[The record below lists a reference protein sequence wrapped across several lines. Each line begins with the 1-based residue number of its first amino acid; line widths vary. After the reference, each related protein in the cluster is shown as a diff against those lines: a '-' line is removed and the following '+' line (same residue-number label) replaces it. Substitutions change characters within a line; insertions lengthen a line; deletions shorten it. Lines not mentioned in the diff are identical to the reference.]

1 MTTAHLNLLKLSVF
15 PSAARHL
22 TDCSFESQTALS
34 QAVGIYFPS
43 LKLLTSAFLKT
54 QSRTSQKY
62 NQAQILT
69 CLSNTM
75 TINSLETSFKRN
87 IKKNNKKKTYATCG
101 TTSKITPLPGSGDNK
116 TTKNRMGILEIAS

>member
-22 TDCSFESQTALS
+22 TDCSFELQTALS
-34 QAVGIYFPS
+34 QAAAIYFRS
-43 LKLLTSAFLKT
+43 LKLLTAAFLKT

-69 CLSNTM
+69 CLNNTM
-75 TINSLETSFKRN
+75 TINSWETSFTRN
-87 IKKNNKKKTYATCG
+87 IKNKQTKKKPYATYATCG
-101 TTSKITPLPGSGDNK
+101 TTRKITPLPGSGDNK
-116 TTKNRMGILEIAS
+116 TTKNRM

>member
-34 QAVGIYFPS
+34 QAAGIYFPS

-75 TINSLETSFKRN
+75 AINSLETSFTRN
-87 IKKNNKKKTYATCG
+87 IKKKTKTYATCG
-101 TTSKITPLPGSGDNK
+101 TTRKITPPPGSGDNK
-116 TTKNRMGILEIAS
+116 TTKNRM

>member
-1 MTTAHLNLLKLSVF
+1 MTTARLNLLKLSVF

-34 QAVGIYFPS
+34 QAAGIYFPS

-75 TINSLETSFKRN
+75 TINSLETSFTRN
-87 IKKNNKKKTYATCG
+87 IKKNKNKTYATCG